1 MPENRPETEWDRIGA
16 CGKMR
21 ENRKQKSPFSGFDA
35 RERTLF
41 ALNAMVEISGIE
53 PLTF

>member
-1 MPENRPETEWDRIGA
+1 MPVDKPETEWDVIGA

-21 ENRKQKSPFSGFDA
+21 ENQKQKNPFSGFDA
-35 RERTLF
+35 RERILF